1 MLAIII
7 TIIIITIIITKFK
20 GQSMNINMIV
30 TEQEKN
36 DVSRSWP
43 RKTDMRIMKT
53 EIENKQK
60 NYNVMGYTTQDYSKL
75 KVSVTFLRFP
85 LWGQNIANWTFTS
98 RASLLIQFHPKLRI
112 EEIRIKNCALHELQ
126 PEK

>member
-1 MLAIII
+1 MSAIII
-7 TIIIITIIITKFK
+7 TIIIITIIITRFK
-20 GQSMNINMIV
+20 GQSMNINVIV
-30 TEQEKN
+30 KEPLKN
-36 DVSRSWP
+36 DVSRSWL
-43 RKTDMRIMKT
+43 RKTDMRIMET
-53 EIENKQK
+53 ELENKPK

-98 RASLLIQFHPKLRI
+98 RASLLIQFHPKLRL